1 MNANDVIESYVTDVA
16 VRLPRKQRNDVA
28 FELRAL
34 LNEGLQDKAAA
45 AGRPADADD
54 PAIATEFLRAF
65 GRPEDVAARYR
76 PTLTI
81 IDPAD
86 GPKFLRAAVIGL
98 ALIWSLGLFACLQQ
112 PIHSADDL
120 IRALTPVVGKHRH
133 SLPLVAR
140 RARRV
145 VRPGLLVAPPPAANR
160 RRLEAARGR
169 PPPRRPHRLGPGA
182 RRRPLRGGA
191 PGRRGDPRR
200 RRSLF
205 RRRRRQGHRDLLR
218 HRQRD
223 RARARTSGSATP
235 SPAAAR
241 TATTTRRWASPRR
254 ARGSRSSATSSKWAS
269 TCRTS
274 RSRVAGCGDMSGDV
288 FGNGMLLSKAIKL
301 VAAFDHRHIFLDPD
315 PDPATSWDER
325 DAPVRAAA
333 LELGRL

>member
-120 IRALTPVVGKHRH
+120 IRALTQWWGSIVIPSPWWPGVLVVWFGLA
-133 SLPLVAR
+133 SWSR
-140 RARRV
+140 RRRPQTGAGWKPRAGDHLQGGRTASALGLAGV
-145 VRPGLLVAPPPAANR
+145 LCGLSVLLNPRWLLDFFWAGRAAPAAYEALTYTETFRQNQGPWLLGLLLLNVPILITAIVTGRRPALL
-160 RRLEAARGR
+160 RRLEPALA
-169 PPPRRPHRLGPGA
+169 LVLCAVMAWTVLDGPVF
-182 RRRPLRGGA
+182 L
-191 PGRRGDPRR
+191 
-200 RRSLF
+200 
-205 RRRRRQGHRDLLR
+205 
-218 HRQRD
+218 
-223 RARARTSGSATP
+223 TP
-235 SPAAAR
+235 ISDR
-241 TATTTRRWASPRR
+241 TAKSLLVTILA
-254 ARGSRSSATSSKWAS
+254 ATLI
-269 TCRTS
+269 
-274 RSRVAGCGDMSGDV
+274 GY
-288 FGNGMLLSKAIKL
+288 AIKL
-301 VAAFDHRHIFLDPD
+301 YRG
-315 PDPATSWDER
+315 
-325 DAPVRAAA
+325 VRPTPTRQASN
-333 LELGRL
+333 LVL